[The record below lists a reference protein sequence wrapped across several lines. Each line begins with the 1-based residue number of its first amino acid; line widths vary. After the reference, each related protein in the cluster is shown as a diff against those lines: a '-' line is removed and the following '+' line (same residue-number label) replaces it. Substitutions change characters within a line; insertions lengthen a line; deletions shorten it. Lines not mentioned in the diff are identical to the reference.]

1 MPGVRAMERVAR
13 AGDLA
18 IDLVVYPDILEVE
31 DIRPRR
37 EYRDRLRI
45 GGAKLTIDGSPQG
58 KTAWLSRPYFV
69 PPPGRPAGYTGYS
82 AIDAETAYAAA
93 EKAWANGWQLLCHAN
108 GDAAIDLMIAAM
120 EEAGRR
126 YPDADTRPVLVHG
139 QTLRHDQVPHLQRLG
154 IFPSLFPMHTFYW
167 GDWHR
172 DSVLGA
178 DRAEDISPTGWILA
192 RGMRFG
198 THHDAPVALPSS
210 TRVLSATV
218 TRRSRS
224 GDILGP
230 EHRVPVATALR
241 AMTLWAAWQHFEEDT
256 KGSLEPGKLADLV
269 ILSDNPL
276 TVPEDQLDD
285 LVVIRTI
292 KEDRVVYERSEDRAA
307 RDPRLRPAPLGAGL
321 ARGVHPGHAA
331 HAHAGGHAAAHT
343 ATHAAGHT
351 AAHAEVAPPWVG
363 FGCSADGCFSH
374 AVGAI
379 FAGLAGP
386 ADQAAVGR

>member
-1 MPGVRAMERVAR
+1 
-13 AGDLA
+13 
-18 IDLVVYPDILEVE
+18 
-31 DIRPRR
+31 
-37 EYRDRLRI
+37 
-45 GGAKLTIDGSPQG
+45 
-58 KTAWLSRPYFV
+58 
-69 PPPGRPAGYTGYS
+69 
-82 AIDAETAYAAA
+82 
-93 EKAWANGWQLLCHAN
+93 
-108 GDAAIDLMIAAM
+108 
-120 EEAGRR
+120 
-126 YPDADTRPVLVHG
+126 
-139 QTLRHDQVPHLQRLG
+139 
-154 IFPSLFPMHTFYW
+154 
-167 GDWHR
+167 
-172 DSVLGA
+172 VLGA